1 MINVTTNAIV
11 KRITVNVPTNNAIV
25 SVVIAAEAME
35 TNKIHNNQRIEKMQG
50 LQANEHTIY

>member
-1 MINVTTNAIV
+1 MNAIV